1 VIGYI
6 AESYKNISRAQT
18 LICTGKFAKSV
29 SPIYFYSIKYG
40 CSCLSCRTG
49 PVGRNVLILNKVRW
63 RTEKEINVREEVVN
77 HDVDVWH
84 RFPNL

>member
-1 VIGYI
+1 
-6 AESYKNISRAQT
+6 
-18 LICTGKFAKSV
+18 
-29 SPIYFYSIKYG
+29 
-40 CSCLSCRTG
+40 LSCRTG